1 MTEAGDVYTPEY
13 LAQQAAQQEDRE
25 AKKADL
31 ERAITDAEEV
41 LQRARWDLA
50 LFESEE
56 AG

>member
-1 MTEAGDVYTPEY
+1 MTEAEDVYTPEY

-25 AKKADL
+25 AKRADL